1 MKNLQFF
8 LLCAL
13 LSLLSCDK
21 DDPITAI
28 SGHVTTLG
36 TADPVVDAKIVLY
49 GGTSNGNLSNPGTF
63 VDRIDSVYT
72 DAAGFYE
79 FSFDA
84 SRYPV
89 LDMVAEKE
97 SYFTKDVK
105 QGLISRQENVADI
118 VMDPFAWVKLHVKNV
133 MPVNVDDGILVSGS
147 WGGGGTLNTAGQNV
161 DEIKILKLRG
171 NKEYDLRWT
180 VIKSGI
186 GELSY
191 KETFTLSPQDTTLFE
206 IFY

>member
-1 MKNLQFF
+1 MKNLQFL

-36 TADPVVDAKIVLY
+36 TTDPVVDAKIVLY
-49 GGTSNGNLSNPGTF
+49 GGVSNGNFSNPGTY
-63 VDRIDSVYT
+63 VSRIDSVYT
-72 DAAGFYE
+72 DVAGFYE

-105 QGLISRQENVADI
+105 QGLVSRRENVADI
-118 VMDPFAWVKLHVKNV
+118 VMDPFAWLKLHVKNV
-133 MPVNVDDGILVSGS
+133 MPVNVDDGISVDGS
-147 WGGGGTLNTAGQNV
+147 WGGGGVLDTWGETV
-161 DEIKILKLRG
+161 DEMIIVKVIG
-171 NKEYDLRWT
+171 NKEHFVKWNVNGASNFIENVYC
-180 VIKSGI
+180 
-186 GELSY
+186 
-191 KETFTLSPQDTTLFE
+191 PAQDTTLFE